1 MKKYTLMVLLALE
14 FLDVLQMKEGFQIV
28 FMMIV
33 KSIMMEVELIIR
45 IAQKIG

>member
-1 MKKYTLMVLLALE
+1 MKKYTLMVLLALGISGCFVNE
-14 FLDVLQMKEGFQIV
+14 RGFQIV

-33 KSIMMEVELIIR
+33 KSIMMEAELIIR

>member
-1 MKKYTLMVLLALE
+1 
-14 FLDVLQMKEGFQIV
+14 MKEGFQIV

-45 IAQKIG
+45 IAQKNWVDIKMTP